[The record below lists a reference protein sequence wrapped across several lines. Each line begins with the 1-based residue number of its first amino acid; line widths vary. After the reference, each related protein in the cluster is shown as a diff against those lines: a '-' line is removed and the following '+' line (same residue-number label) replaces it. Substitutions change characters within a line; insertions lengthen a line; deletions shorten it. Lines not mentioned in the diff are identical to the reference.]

1 MKTKVLTQSLIL
13 TAHDDLDSD
22 ANRRLCERLML
33 QPGIAAA
40 RVAPHNGDGSL
51 ELQLT
56 YDPRL
61 ITWNQVE
68 REVRLSGATLR
79 ANRAAMLLRVAGLTS
94 PSAERKIES
103 ALTKMPGVAASVSHP
118 WQTIR
123 IEFDRRACALADVA
137 HRLDQ
142 LGIRIVRAEPVSAE
156 GTVALVD
163 FSKQSAAQPRATGD
177 AQWSE
182 YWKLTPASVGA
193 LLLLA
198 GFLVHVLDGA
208 NWIRLTLLGAC
219 YLVAGWHTA
228 IDTFRTL
235 RQMRFDIDVLMFAAA
250 IGAASLGHYEEGG
263 LLLVLFAFGGA
274 GEELALGKA
283 RSAIAA
289 LAKLAPETA
298 IVRDSIG
305 AQREVSVENLQIGDT
320 VIVRPF
326 DRIAADATVAEG
338 ASAVDQSPI
347 TGESVPV
354 EKQPGENVF
363 AGTINGEGLLAISVT
378 KLAAE
383 STLAKIVR
391 MVNEAQTTK
400 SPTQLFTDRIE
411 RAYVPFVLAATAALI
426 FLPPMLG
433 QSWSVWFYRAMAFLT
448 AASPCALAIGTPAAV
463 LSGIARAARLGVLIK
478 GGAHLENLGRVNAI
492 ALDKTGTITRGK
504 PVVTDIVL
512 DVQGELDV
520 PGEAPV
526 EPLHRSR
533 GSVDGSAGA
542 SRATSAQDD
551 LLRLA
556 AAVESASTHPLASAI
571 VAHAKSRG
579 LNIDAPRNVQQIP
592 AAGMIGVV
600 GGRSVTVGKLS
611 MLPEQERSTALS
623 ETLAKLSGQGKTT
636 VIVGV
641 DGIVAGIIA
650 LADRPR
656 ENARKAIAALHA
668 AGVKK
673 IAMLTGDNAPAADA
687 IAREVGIDEVHAQLL
702 PEDKVRRVRELGT
715 KHGGVA
721 MVGDGVNDA
730 PAMAAATVG
739 IAMGGAGTDVAL
751 ETADVALMADDLGKL
766 SDAIGLSR
774 FSRKI
779 ITQNLVIALGVIA
792 VLAPLSALG
801 FAYLGV
807 AVLFHEGST
816 VVVVLNSLRL
826 LLFRPANR

>member
-1 MKTKVLTQSLIL
+1 MQ
-13 TAHDDLDSD
+13 
-22 ANRRLCERLML
+22 
-33 QPGIAAA
+33 
-40 RVAPHNGDGSL
+40 PHNGDGSL
-51 ELQLT
+51 ELLLT

-68 REVRLSGATLR
+68 REVRLSGATLT
-79 ANRAAMLLRVAGLTS
+79 ANRAAMLLRVSGLTS
-94 PSAERKIES
+94 PSAERNIEK
-103 ALTKMPGVAASVSHP
+103 ALSKMPGVAASVSHSS
-118 WQTIR
+118 QSIR
-123 IEFDRRACALADVA
+123 IEFDRRACALAEVA

-156 GTVALVD
+156 GSVALTDYRKVEPA
-163 FSKQSAAQPRATGD
+163 KAAKAER
-177 AQWSE
+177 SE
-182 YWKLTPASVGA
+182 YWKLAPAIIGA
-193 LLLLA
+193 VLLLS
-198 GFLVHVLDGA
+198 GFLVHVFEGP
-208 NWIRLTLLGAC
+208 NWLRLTLLGGC
-219 YLVAGWHTA
+219 YLIAGWHTG
-228 IDTFRTL
+228 IDTLRTL
-235 RQMRFDIDVLMFAAA
+235 RQLRFDIDVLMFAAA

-298 IVRDSIG
+298 LVRDSSG
-305 AQREVSVENLQIGDT
+305 AQREVRVEELKIGDT

-326 DRIAADATVAEG
+326 DRIAADGTVAEG
-338 ASAVDQSPI
+338 TSAVDQSPI

-354 EKQPGENVF
+354 EKNVGENVF
-363 AGTINGEGLLAISVT
+363 AGTINGEGLLDISVT

-411 RAYVPFVLAATAALI
+411 RVYVPFVLAATTVLI

-463 LSGIARAARLGVLIK
+463 LSGIARAARLGVLVK
-478 GGAHLENLGRVNAI
+478 GGAHLENLGRVSAI

-504 PVVTDIVL
+504 PAVTDVIPYV
-512 DVQGELDV
+512 E
-520 PGEAPV
+520 GEARSGEHV
-526 EPLHRSR
+526 ESAAEPSAK
-533 GSVDGSAGA
+533 SVNSSNDSASA
-542 SRATSAQDD
+542 SPSTLAQDE

-579 LNIDAPRNVQQIP
+579 LKIETPQNVQQIP
-592 AAGMIGVV
+592 AAGMIGLV
-600 GGRSVTVGKLS
+600 GGRTINVGKLS
-611 MLPEQERSTALS
+611 MLPPMERSPRLS
-623 ETLAKLSGQGKTT
+623 ETLTRLASEGKTT
-636 VIVGV
+636 VVVGV

-656 ENARKAIAALHA
+656 DNAKQAIAALHR

-673 IAMLTGDNAPAADA
+673 VVMLTGDNAPAADA

-702 PEDKVRRVRELGT
+702 PEDKVLRVRELA
-715 KHGGVA
+715 KLHGGVA

-766 SDAIGLSR
+766 SDAISLSR
-774 FSRKI
+774 FSKKI
-779 ITQNLVIALGVIA
+779 ITQNLVIALGVIG

-801 FAYLGV
+801 FTYLGV

-826 LLFRPANR
+826 LLFRPPKQDGLQNR